1 VFSDAISQSLREEGS
16 RAIYLGSE
24 AGRVAIPVTVG
35 GMVDRPSFNVDF
47 GSVAAYAVT
56 KTITDRLAEQVRRR
70 EPKPNP
76 PAEARPDT
84 TRSRPAGQ
92 RPDTAVA
99 GATTD
104 ATSPPPRALPTPPKE
119 RVLPAPPK
127 EPART
132 VPPPPPAKAPES
144 TQPTTTPAPADLQVR
159 VESHQF
165 RGQPQRPDLS
175 VSGTISGSH
184 LASLLVLVSDHEGR
198 VAHRETRLAP
208 EIASAYGKR
217 PRSERI
223 SVPFTIRVSGARLP
237 SSTKAVNLTLLAVSD
252 SGAKSTPVSIVERSR
267 L

>member
-1 VFSDAISQSLREEGS
+1 
-16 RAIYLGSE
+16 
-24 AGRVAIPVTVG
+24 
-35 GMVDRPSFNVDF
+35 
-47 GSVAAYAVT
+47 
-56 KTITDRLAEQVRRR
+56 
-70 EPKPNP
+70 
-76 PAEARPDT
+76 
-84 TRSRPAGQ
+84 
-92 RPDTAVA
+92 
-99 GATTD
+99 
-104 ATSPPPRALPTPPKE
+104 
-119 RVLPAPPK
+119 
-127 EPART
+127 
-132 VPPPPPAKAPES
+132 
-144 TQPTTTPAPADLQVR
+144 VR